1 MTDTV
6 SAVVNN
12 RVVPRELPQEIL
24 GQAIREIRAAR
35 GYSVR
40 SLARA
45 VGCSASMVSQVER
58 GLSAPSAGMLYA
70 IANVLDVSI
79 DSLLDG
85 NPEPS
90 DRRNAAAPKPASQR
104 PSAPAAVV
112 AEADRE
118 SSPRDLLR
126 SLPPSVQAQVQRQEG
141 RQAIN
146 FDNGVRWE
154 RLTTATDPTVD
165 FLEIIYAPG
174 SSSAE
179 DHEQVGHEGH
189 EYGLVV
195 EGELTGRVGAEEYVL
210 RSGDSI
216 NFDSS
221 IPHQYRN
228 DGAVPARA
236 IWFVHHR

>member
-1 MTDTV
+1 MGDPV
-6 SAVVNN
+6 SVQLNSLSI
-12 RVVPRELPQEIL
+12 PRELPQELL
-24 GQAIREIRAAR
+24 GNAIRSARAER

-40 SLARA
+40 GLARA

-58 GLSAPSAGMLYA
+58 GMSAPSAGMLYA
-70 IANVLDVSI
+70 IANELDVSI

-85 NPEPS
+85 NPEPAS
-90 DRRNAAAPKPASQR
+90 RRGAPESAESAGPREER
-104 PSAPAAVV
+104 PSGVV
-112 AEADRE
+112 
-118 SSPRDLLR
+118 SSPRDRLR
-126 SLPPSVQAQVQRQEG
+126 SLPPSPQAQVQRVEG

-154 RLTTATDPTVD
+154 RLTTATDPDVD
-165 FLEIIYAPG
+165 FLEIVYVPG
-174 SSSAE
+174 STSSD

-195 EGELTGRVGAEEYVL
+195 EGSLTAKVGAEEFVL
-210 RSGDSI
+210 RTGDSI

-228 DGAVPARA
+228 DGVAPARA
-236 IWFVHHR
+236 IWFVRHR